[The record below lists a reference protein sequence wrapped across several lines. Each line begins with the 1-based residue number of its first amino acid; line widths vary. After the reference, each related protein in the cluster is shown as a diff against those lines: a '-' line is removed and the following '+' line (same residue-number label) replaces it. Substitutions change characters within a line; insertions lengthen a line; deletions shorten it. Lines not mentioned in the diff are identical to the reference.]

1 VNIMSAFGNS
11 SGSGTTQSMA
21 SALGS
26 NAPAATG
33 TVDPSAGV
41 AGLGNALNAGSGA
54 MGNPNAN
61 TYAFQLPSG
70 TIAQIAANQSSANNS
85 GGTSTAGLTG
95 VGSGTQAATTMPDF
109 ANATTGSGNYS
120 SNGINMGGLA
130 AAGGKLTDALK
141 NQQDQTVK
149 SGGTG
154 RVMMRPSTFGAPVV
168 ALPMASGSPQGNS
181 LLSMLQKYRA
191 GTV

>member
-33 TVDPSAGV
+33 TVDPNAGV
-41 AGLGNALNAGSGA
+41 SGMGNAYSAAANSNAD
-54 MGNPNAN
+54 PNAN

-70 TIAQIAANQSSANNS
+70 VKSAIANDQTSSP
-85 GGTSTAGLTG
+85 TAGLSG
-95 VGSGTQAATTMPDF
+95 VQSGMTMPDF
-109 ANATTGSGNYS
+109 ANANTGSGNYS

-130 AAGGKLTDALK
+130 AAGGKLTSALNA
-141 NQQDQTVK
+141 NQQQPLK

-154 RVMMRPSTFGAPVV
+154 RVTMRPSTFGAPVV
-168 ALPMASGSPQGNS
+168 ALPMASGSAQGNS
-181 LLSMLQKYRA
+181 LLNMLQKYRA